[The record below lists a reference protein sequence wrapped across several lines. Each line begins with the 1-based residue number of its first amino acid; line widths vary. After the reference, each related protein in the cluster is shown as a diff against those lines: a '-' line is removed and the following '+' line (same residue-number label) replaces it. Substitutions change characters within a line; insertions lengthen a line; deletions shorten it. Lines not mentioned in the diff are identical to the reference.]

1 MRTSKDRKRVGGLG
15 AAAVG
20 LAALGSG
27 EVVAAVGGASLIDAI
42 GRTLTD
48 TAPLRVVETT
58 VEFTGRHDKTVIRFG
73 TVAGAL
79 AGAVGLA
86 GLPARW
92 HTPAATA
99 FGAGAGALGLRQAN
113 RSAWISAGAAAA
125 AGVLGAG
132 LRSRS
137 RGPLATLAVG
147 AAGAG
152 MLAAAHNLNRDHD
165 RKQRSAIRRLGAM
178 GNPAVTPEDGLEGE
192 PGLSALITPEHKFY
206 VVDVSPHPPRVDPAR
221 WRLAVTGMVAH
232 PLRLSLADLAADAVE
247 FDAVLVC
254 VHNRPGQ
261 GRVANARW
269 VGVPLADL
277 LRHVI
282 PASGATR
289 LVTRAVDGYTISL
302 PVEPLRSGE
311 LPGYLVIGM
320 NGEPL
325 SPAHGFPARVV
336 VPGLYGQ
343 YTGAKWLAE
352 LELTDDSHVD
362 YWWKRGWTSEPLWV
376 EPQAR
381 IDVAAPGRE
390 SAGTTVVAGVAWAPP
405 AGVAEVEVSVG
416 GGAWQT
422 TKLADEL
429 APAAWRRWRTTLELP
444 AGRHTI
450 RARVVGRS
458 GVVQAGE
465 NRPPYPS
472 GPGGFHAVT
481 VEI

>member
-58 VEFTGRHDKTVIRFG
+58 VELTGRHDKTVIRFG
-73 TVAGAL
+73 TVAGTL

-92 HTPAATA
+92 HVAAAAT

-113 RSAWISAGAAAA
+113 RSAWISAGAVAA
-125 AGVLGAG
+125 AGVLAAG
-132 LRSRS
+132 LRTRP
-137 RGPLATLAVG
+137 RGPLATLALG
-147 AAGAG
+147 AAGTG
-152 MLAAAHNLNRDHD
+152 LLAAAHNLNRDHD
-165 RKQRSAIRRLGAM
+165 RKQRSAIRRIGAM
-178 GNPAVTPEDGLEGE
+178 GNPAVTPEDGLEDE
-192 PGLSALITPEHKFY
+192 PGLSALITPERKFY
-206 VVDVSPHPPRVDPAR
+206 VADVSPHPPRVDPAR

-325 SPAHGFPARVV
+325 SPTHGFPARVI
-336 VPGLYGQ
+336 VPACTASTPAPNGSPNSNSPTTATST
-343 YTGAKWLAE
+343 TGGNAAGPANRCGSNRRPASTWRHRAGNRRARR
-352 LELTDDSHVD
+352 SSPAS
-362 YWWKRGWTSEPLWV
+362 RGRHR
-376 EPQAR
+376 QASPR
-381 IDVAAPGRE
+381 WRYRSGEGPGRPRNWPTN
-390 SAGTTVVAGVAWAPP
+390 SPPPPGGV
-405 AGVAEVEVSVG
+405 
-416 GGAWQT
+416 GARPWNFHRAVT
-422 TKLADEL
+422 RS
-429 APAAWRRWRTTLELP
+429 APASSADPERYRRGRTDPPIP
-444 AGRHTI
+444 AVPVDSTR
-450 RARVVGRS
+450 
-458 GVVQAGE
+458 
-465 NRPPYPS
+465 
-472 GPGGFHAVT
+472 
-481 VEI
+481 